1 MHLHAEMYN
10 IGEKGNAMNRAV
22 VLSGTTKIRLTN
34 DGPNVYRL
42 QEAWAVAI
50 CFIISATGWSEI
62 INKIRDDFIY
72 LDLKRILSISP

>member
-42 QEAWAVAI
+42 QEA
-50 CFIISATGWSEI
+50 
-62 INKIRDDFIY
+62 
-72 LDLKRILSISP
+72 